1 MKLFLPVRE
10 SLFTKLWLCYLKGFS
25 KIVIEF
31 WQFILPNEW
40 GFFLV
45 KCQSFVAKTLLRK
58 CCLVKSETFDAK
70 YQITFQLLP
79 ELFYKYVL
87 VFQVKITVC
96 DIFVY
101 RKNSKKK
108 NVEALPGVKEYL
120 EQRPVPVDIGT
131 KPMLKAKL

>member
-1 MKLFLPVRE
+1 M
-10 SLFTKLWLCYLKGFS
+10 CA
-25 KIVIEF
+25 
-31 WQFILPNEW
+31 
-40 GFFLV
+40 FFLV

-79 ELFYKYVL
+79 ELFYKY